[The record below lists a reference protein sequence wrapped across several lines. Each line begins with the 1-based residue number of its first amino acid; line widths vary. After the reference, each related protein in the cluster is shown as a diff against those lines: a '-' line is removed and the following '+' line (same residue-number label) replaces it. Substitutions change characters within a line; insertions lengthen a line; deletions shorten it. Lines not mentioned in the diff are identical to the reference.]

1 MQFSPEPMSSPHF
14 SLLEFLVYQRG
25 GLPERLSKRLAK
37 HLHEDCPSCTGD
49 LRFVQRLAEV
59 ARRDRVA
66 SPPAS
71 VVDRALALF
80 RPVGEPAA
88 ASLAR
93 LIFDSF
99 LQPAPAGVRGP
110 MRFDRHL
117 VFADRELLLDVH
129 IEPEQETEQHSITG
143 QVQSTTLGADQLSG
157 LPVMLVEGQRV
168 LMSTHTNRQGEF
180 VFGAAPRGEVALLVV
195 CRDRVVKIPNLPPP
209 AGE

>member
-1 MQFSPEPMSSPHF
+1 MAASHF
-14 SLLEFLVYQRG
+14 SLLQFLSHQRG
-25 GLPERLSKRLAK
+25 GLPERLSNRLAK

-59 ARRDRVA
+59 ARRDRMA
-66 SPPAS
+66 TPPAF
-71 VVDRALALF
+71 VLARALALF
-80 RPVGEPAA
+80 QPAARTAGQPVSPA

-93 LIFDSF
+93 LLFDSF

-129 IEPEQETEQHSITG
+129 LEPEQEAEQQSITG
-143 QVQSTTLGADQLSG
+143 QVQSTSMSEDQLTG

-168 LMSTHTNRQGEF
+168 LMSTHTNRRGEF
-180 VFGAAPRGEVALLVV
+180 VFGAAPRREVALFVV
-195 CRDRVVKIPNLPPP
+195 CRDRVVKIPSLPPP
-209 AGE
+209 AAE